1 VFAYVRAGSMLVIL
15 NFSAEVVE
23 YTLPQD
29 IKVDSAILQTEKGA
43 VEVKDGV
50 VVLEAY
56 SGALYRIAG

>member
-1 VFAYVRAGSMLVIL
+1 MLVIL